1 MKTLILFVAWCILL
15 VLCWPVALLAL
26 VLHPVVWL
34 ISIPFRLAAVVLHA
48 MLAFIRTLLFLP
60 ARILGYRSNA

>member
-26 VLHPVVWL
+26 VLLPVVWL